1 MPPIITALAEN
12 LKKKQIG
19 ICFRIESGQKRG
31 YSKVVRFHQG
41 NGKTA
46 GACGNMRI
54 AVRVSMKALTVYFS
68 AEVYHSLDE
77 LCGCLG
83 NA

>member
-1 MPPIITALAEN
+1 
-12 LKKKQIG
+12 
-19 ICFRIESGQKRG
+19 
-31 YSKVVRFHQG
+31 
-41 NGKTA
+41 
-46 GACGNMRI
+46 MRI